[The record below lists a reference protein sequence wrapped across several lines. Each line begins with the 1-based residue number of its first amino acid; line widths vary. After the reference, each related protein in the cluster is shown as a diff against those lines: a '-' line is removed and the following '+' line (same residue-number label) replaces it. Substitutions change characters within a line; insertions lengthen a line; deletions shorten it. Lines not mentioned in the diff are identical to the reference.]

1 MEHLEGETAAE
12 HAELSAGGGCSEDC
26 LSALPDDVLLHILRV
41 LGSTTT
47 AARTSVLSRRWRRLW
62 VLLPDLYFVLGANP
76 DSMRG
81 ALAALEAMSDDEAP
95 PLRKL
100 YFFVFSEHA
109 SPDSLA
115 AWLPIAARRLTG
127 LLHVIILGD
136 AGEDGRVAFELP
148 CFERATEMKLRL
160 GFLSLTLPPSG
171 VFARLT
177 DLSLDNLHLHG
188 PCGIGE
194 AVSSPRCPSL
204 QRLTVVNAQ
213 GLGNFAIH
221 SESLLKIRLE
231 KSCGLQQLTIVAPA
245 LKKLTVFYCFAHDSN
260 PSQPVADI
268 AAPQLVSLHWRD
280 AYHPSS
286 VQFGEM
292 AQLELLGATFFLVD
306 EADGYEHNR
315 DCVRLLR
322 HFQDVSTLT
331 LELAYMPE
339 DIEEDLGEHH
349 YLMEDMT
356 RLPYVTFLT
365 LLITAKG
372 HSFGASSFHVLRTC
386 TSIRKL
392 KLIFT
397 SSVDLEAEPACASG
411 CFCDHPP
418 NWKTEELVLN
428 RLQEVEIIY
437 LKGTEHD
444 FALVKRLFSWAT
456 ALTTMTISFHLL
468 ITESMAKEFCQRILG
483 FSKPDICLKF
493 YVYHDFYKKVLYVP
507 ED

>member
-1 MEHLEGETAAE
+1 MEHVEGETAAE
-12 HAELSAGGGCSEDC
+12 RAKLCAGSEDC
-26 LSALPDDVLLHILRV
+26 LSALPDDLLLHILRE
-41 LGSTTT
+41 LPTTA
-47 AARTSVLSRRWRRLW
+47 AARTSVLSRRWRCLW
-62 VLLPDLYFVLGANP
+62 ALLPNLYFFPSHNP
-76 DSMRG
+76 DSVRG
-81 ALAALEAMSDDEAP
+81 ALAALEAMSDDKAP
-95 PLRKL
+95 PLRYL
-100 YFFVFSEHA
+100 FVFPSHA
-109 SPDSLA
+109 SADSLA
-115 AWLPIAARRLTG
+115 ACLPIAARR
-127 LLHVIILGD
+127 V
-136 AGEDGRVAFELP
+136 AGVLIFDLAAATVAREDGRDAFELP
-148 CFERATEMKLRL
+148 CFNRATELRLGL
-160 GFLSLTLPPSG
+160 GFLSVTLPPSG
-171 VFARLT
+171 VFTRLT
-177 DLSLDNLHLHG
+177 DLSLEELHLHG

-204 QRLTVVNAQ
+204 QTLKVLNAQ

-221 SESLLKIRLE
+221 SESLLKIKLE

-245 LKKLTVFYCFAHDSN
+245 LKELTVFYCFAHHSN

-286 VQFGEM
+286 VKFGEM
-292 AQLELLGATFFLVD
+292 AQLELLSATFFLVD

-322 HFQDVSTLT
+322 HFEDVSTLT
-331 LELAYMPE
+331 LQLAYMPEE

-349 YLMEDMT
+349 YLMEDMP

-392 KLIFT
+392 MLIF
-397 SSVDLEAEPACASG
+397 SSSLHLEAEPACASG
-411 CFCDHPP
+411 CSCDHPP

-428 RLQEVEIIY
+428 HLREVEISY

-456 ALTTMTISFHLL
+456 ALKTMAISFHLS
-468 ITESMAKEFCQRILG
+468 ITESMAKELCQRILG

-493 YVYHDFYKKVLYVP
+493 YVYHHFYKKVLYVP

>member
-12 HAELSAGGGCSEDC
+12 HAELSAGGGGSEDC
-26 LSALPDDVLLHILRV
+26 LSALPDDVLLHILCV
-41 LGSTTT
+41 LGRTTT

-62 VLLPDLYFVLGANP
+62 TLLPDLCFVLDANP
-76 DSMRG
+76 DSLRG

-95 PLRKL
+95 PLREL
-100 YFFVFSEHA
+100 YFFVFSPHA
-109 SPDSLA
+109 SLDSLA

-127 LLHVIILGD
+127 LLNVIILGD

-148 CFERATEMKLRL
+148 CFERATEITLCL
-160 GFLSLTLPPSG
+160 GFLSLTLLPSG
-171 VFARLT
+171 VFTRLT
-177 DLSLDNLHLHG
+177 DLSLEKLHLHG

-204 QRLTVVNAQ
+204 QRLNVVNAQ

-245 LKKLTVFYCFAHDSN
+245 LKELIVLYCFAHDSD

-268 AAPQLVSLHWRD
+268 AAPQLVSLHWSD

-286 VQFGEM
+286 VQFGKM
-292 AQLELLGATFFLVD
+292 AQLKLLGATFFLVD
-306 EADGYEHNR
+306 EAHGYEHNR

-349 YLMEDMT
+349 YLMEDMA

-392 KLIFT
+392 MLIF
-397 SSVDLEAEPACASG
+397 SSSLDLE
-411 CFCDHPP
+411 
-418 NWKTEELVLN
+418 V
-428 RLQEVEIIY
+428 RLS
-437 LKGTEHD
+437 L
-444 FALVKRLFSWAT
+444 
-456 ALTTMTISFHLL
+456 
-468 ITESMAKEFCQRILG
+468 
-483 FSKPDICLKF
+483 ICL
-493 YVYHDFYKKVLYVP
+493 LLL
-507 ED
+507 

>member
-1 MEHLEGETAAE
+1 MEHLEGDTAAE

-62 VLLPDLYFVLGANP
+62 ALLPDLYFVLGANP
-76 DSMRG
+76 DSLRG
-81 ALAALEAMSDDEAP
+81 ALAALEAISDDEAP

-115 AWLPIAARRLTG
+115 TWLPIAARRLTG
-127 LLHVIILGD
+127 LLHVIILSD
-136 AGEDGRVAFELP
+136 AGEDGRGAFELP
-148 CFERATEMKLRL
+148 CFERATEMKLLL

-177 DLSLDNLHLHG
+177 DLYLEKLHLHG
-188 PCGIGE
+188 PCGIGD

-204 QRLTVVNAQ
+204 QRLQVVNAQ

-245 LKKLTVFYCFAHDSN
+245 LKELIVLYCFAHDSD

-268 AAPQLVSLHWRD
+268 AAPQLVSLHWSD

-286 VQFGEM
+286 VQFSEM
-292 AQLELLGATFFLVD
+292 AQLKLLGATFFLVD

-349 YLMEDMT
+349 YLMEDMA
-356 RLPYVTFLT
+356 RLPYFTFLT

-392 KLIFT
+392 MLIF
-397 SSVDLEAEPACASG
+397 SSSLDLEAEPACASG
-411 CFCDHPP
+411 CLCDHPHQTGKLR
-418 NWKTEELVLN
+418 NL
-428 RLQEVEIIY
+428 
-437 LKGTEHD
+437 
-444 FALVKRLFSWAT
+444 
-456 ALTTMTISFHLL
+456 
-468 ITESMAKEFCQRILG
+468 C
-483 FSKPDICLKF
+483 
-493 YVYHDFYKKVLYVP
+493 
-507 ED
+507 